1 MKSRETIMQDIF
13 SSLSDRNKEIMILL
27 AQSIK
32 VTQETDTLPNLSS
45 KSVGNPN
52 VSNSKLE

>member
-45 KSVGNPN
+45 KSVGNHN